1 MSVTTF
7 LEPASCVVAIAMKIF
22 MNQISCLL
30 FTKAFSP
37 ASGLEIRISLKKK
50 KKSCPN
56 PTYKFIQMKAF
67 FFFGKQNWW

>member
-1 MSVTTF
+1 MSVTAF
-7 LEPASCVVAIAMKIF
+7 LEPASCVVVIAMKIF

-37 ASGLEIRISLKKK
+37 ASRLEIGISLKKK
-50 KKSCPN
+50 KSCPH

-67 FFFGKQNWW
+67 FFFGKQN